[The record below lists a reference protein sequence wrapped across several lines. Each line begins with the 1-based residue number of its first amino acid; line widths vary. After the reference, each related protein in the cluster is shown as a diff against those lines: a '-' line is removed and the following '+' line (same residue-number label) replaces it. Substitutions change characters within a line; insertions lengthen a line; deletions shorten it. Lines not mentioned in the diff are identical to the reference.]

1 MKKTIE
7 HDTKVN
13 AVYVTIKEGK
23 HGISDQLNYQNA
35 TIVIDKDKKGNVLGV
50 EII

>member
-1 MKKTIE
+1 MRKYVR
-7 HDTKVN
+7 HDVKVD
-13 AVYVTIKEGK
+13 AVYVTVQKGK
-23 HGISDQLNYQNA
+23 HGISDQLNYPNV